1 MQILMI
7 IKTKNFLK
15 INLLNTIKTQFN
27 LQMIINNFMISI
39 CKTIEIK

>member
-15 INLLNTIKTQFN
+15 INLLNTIETQFN